1 MGGPI
6 LPFKSGRLDFSEDYA
21 PPEGRLPD
29 ADKSTLV
36 KTNTHLRDVF
46 GKMGFNDQE
55 IVVLSGAHTLGK
67 CHEDASGYEGNW
79 TPTPT
84 SFNNLFYKL
93 LLNMNWTK
101 SVVKKTGNK
110 Q

>member
-6 LPFKSGRLDFSEDYA
+6 LPFKSGRLDFEESYA

-36 KTNTHLRDVF
+36 KTNSHVRDIF

-55 IVVLSGAHTLGK
+55 IVVLSGAHTLGRG
-67 CHEDASGYEGNW
+67 HADASGYDGPW

-84 SFNNLFYKL
+84 TFNNLFYKL
-93 LLNMNWTK
+93 LLNGNWK
-101 SVVKKTGNK
+101 KNIVKKSGNE